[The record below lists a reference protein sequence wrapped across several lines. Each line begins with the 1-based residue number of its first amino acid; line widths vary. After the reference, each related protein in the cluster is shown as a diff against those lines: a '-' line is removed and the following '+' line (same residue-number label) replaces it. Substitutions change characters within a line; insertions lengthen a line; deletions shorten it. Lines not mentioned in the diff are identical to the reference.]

1 MAQPAQIERYNK
13 RMADSLSYGHTSPRR
28 WWSAGCSS
36 YCSLGTRWKE
46 SRTGGPASL
55 SNFIVIDG
63 GERKSLIEPAGGGR
77 PTLWLAASAVS
88 LRASTRHRRNE
99 TFCKPASPQVRPL
112 MPMRWQRS
120 ACCRPRLVCAS
131 PRVAEVGR
139 PTVLGLDC
147 VGGWTD
153 SGGCSE
159 SAGLSVFRRRA
170 HTGIRGWGAVSG
182 FLVRI
187 FHLIQRPAEPD
198 ATFPSRGR
206 LWLAAGS
213 GGGWD

>member
-1 MAQPAQIERYNK
+1 MAFLSLCTRVAPAPL
-13 RMADSLSYGHTSPRR
+13 LSFS
-28 WWSAGCSS
+28 CVKK
-36 YCSLGTRWKE
+36 KE
-46 SRTGGPASL
+46 
-55 SNFIVIDG
+55 G
-63 GERKSLIEPAGGGR
+63 GERKSLGEPSGGGR
-77 PTLWLAASAVS
+77 LTLRLAVGTVS

-99 TFCKPASPQVRPL
+99 TFCRPASPQVRPL
-112 MPMRWQRS
+112 MPMRWQCS

-182 FLVRI
+182 FLFRI
-187 FHLIQRPAEPD
+187 FHLIQRPTEPD

>member
-1 MAQPAQIERYNK
+1 MRRMLHRLFCACVREGQYDPIGLSVGMRGTTPWAVRGCEPPAPH
-13 RMADSLSYGHTSPRR
+13 LSFS
-28 WWSAGCSS
+28 CV
-36 YCSLGTRWKE
+36 KKK
-46 SRTGGPASL
+46 
-55 SNFIVIDG
+55 DG

-88 LRASTRHRRNE
+88 LRASTRHRRNK
-99 TFCKPASPQVRPL
+99 TFCRPASPQVRPL

-153 SGGCSE
+153 SGDALNLPV
-159 SAGLSVFRRRA
+159 SASLDA
-170 HTGIRGWGAVSG
+170 ETIR
-182 FLVRI
+182 
-187 FHLIQRPAEPD
+187 
-198 ATFPSRGR
+198 
-206 LWLAAGS
+206 GS
-213 GGGWD
+213 GGGVP

>member
-1 MAQPAQIERYNK
+1 MNFSTRFIRALKLYMLYRSLAKGCGVSTPYPYCVCEPPAPR
-13 RMADSLSYGHTSPRR
+13 LSFS
-28 WWSAGCSS
+28 CV
-36 YCSLGTRWKE
+36 KKK
-46 SRTGGPASL
+46 
-55 SNFIVIDG
+55 DG

-88 LRASTRHRRNE
+88 LRASTRHRRNK
-99 TFCKPASPQVRPL
+99 TFCRPASPQVRPL

-153 SGGCSE
+153 SGDALNLPV
-159 SAGLSVFRRRA
+159 SASLD
-170 HTGIRGWGAVSG
+170 
-182 FLVRI
+182 
-187 FHLIQRPAEPD
+187 AEPI
-198 ATFPSRGR
+198 R
-206 LWLAAGS
+206 GS
-213 GGGWD
+213 GGGVP